1 VKQALEHQML
11 CALIAYH
18 DHLYY
23 VLNSPEITDYEYD
36 MIFSRLLRLEE
47 KHPELITK
55 QSPSQKVGSDLQE
68 GE

>member
-1 VKQALEHQML
+1 
-11 CALIAYH
+11 
-18 DHLYY
+18 
-23 VLNSPEITDYEYD
+23 